1 MTSAHTDTCP
11 ICKSTFCCCLEHLF
25 PEQVEF
31 YNRCKPGQAEPIR
44 MQYENGQAE
53 PQVKLGPESKSLSQ
67 ENCIWPPSVGG
78 SGDLG
83 LLPKGAATGPDT
95 YGEALAPARGLAKRA
110 GPEPTPQTEE
120 YQEAYTLA
128 KTLAKQAG
136 AGRTPSEGQTKRA
149 SLLEAAS
156 NILIGF
162 WVSVGANMLV
172 LPHFKNPGVFREA
185 FIIGLIF
192 TLISFVRSYLLRRL
206 FNLFHVRQNRR
217 SPWKP

>member
-1 MTSAHTDTCP
+1 MSATPPLCP

-25 PEQVEF
+25 PEQVDF
-31 YNRCKPGQAEPIR
+31 YNRYKT
-44 MQYENGQAE
+44 GQAE
-53 PQVKLGPESKSLSQ
+53 PQVKLGPACTELENGSLL
-67 ENCIWPPSVGG
+67 EGVATGHASV
-78 SGDLG
+78 SAPG
-83 LLPKGAATGPDT
+83 LLPKGA
-95 YGEALAPARGLAKRA
+95 
-110 GPEPTPQTEE
+110 EPTPQTED

-128 KTLAKQAG
+128 KTLSKKAG
-136 AGRTPSEGQTKRA
+136 TGRTPQEGQTKRA

-185 FIIGLIF
+185 FLIGLIF
-192 TLISFVRSYLLRRL
+192 TIISFVRSYLLRRL
-206 FNLFHVRQNRR
+206 FNLFHIRANRR

>member
-1 MTSAHTDTCP
+1 MNTANQQTPSTCP
-11 ICKSTFCCCLEHLF
+11 ICNSTICCCLEHLF

-31 YNRCKPGQAEPIR
+31 HNRGKPGQAEPSHHK
-44 MQYENGQAE
+44 YKNGQAE
-53 PQVKLGPESKSLSQ
+53 PQVKLGPESLSQ
-67 ENCIWPPSVGG
+67 ESCSWPESA
-78 SGDLG
+78 S
-83 LLPKGAATGPDT
+83 LPKGVATGPDT
-95 YGEALAPARGLAKRA
+95 YSEALALARDIAKRA
-110 GPEPTPQTEE
+110 APDPTPQ
-120 YQEAYTLA
+120 A
-128 KTLAKQAG
+128 
-136 AGRTPSEGQTKRA
+136 GQTKRA

-172 LPHFKNPGVFREA
+172 LPFFKNPGVFREA

>member
-1 MTSAHTDTCP
+1 MSSESVSQQAPSTCP
-11 ICKSTFCCCLEHLF
+11 VCGSDFCCCLEHLF

-44 MQYENGQAE
+44 RQYEKGQAE
-53 PQVKLGPESKSLSQ
+53 PQVKLGLEKTVRERLSQ
-67 ENCIWPPSVGG
+67 ESCDWPSSVSK

-83 LLPKGAATGPDT
+83 LLPKGAAPD
-95 YGEALAPARGLAKRA
+95 
-110 GPEPTPQTEE
+110 PTPQT
-120 YQEAYTLA
+120 
-128 KTLAKQAG
+128 
-136 AGRTPSEGQTKRA
+136 GQTKRA
-149 SLLEAAS
+149 SLLEASA

-172 LPHFKNPGVFREA
+172 LPFFPNPGVFREA

-206 FNLFHVRQNRR
+206 FNLFHIRTNRR

>member
-1 MTSAHTDTCP
+1 MNTESVSQQAPSACP
-11 ICKSTFCCCLEHLF
+11 ICNSTFCCCLEHLF
-25 PEQVEF
+25 PDQPSF
-31 YNRCKPGQAEPIR
+31 HSRYKQAQAEPLHGAY
-44 MQYENGQAE
+44 QQGQAE

-67 ENCIWPPSVGG
+67 ESCTWPSSVSG
-78 SGDLG
+78 SEGPG

-95 YGEALAPARGLAKRA
+95 YLALARDRAKRA
-110 GPEPTPQTEE
+110 APDPTPQT
-120 YQEAYTLA
+120 
-128 KTLAKQAG
+128 
-136 AGRTPSEGQTKRA
+136 GQPKRA
-149 SLLEAAS
+149 SLLEASA

-172 LPHFKNPGVFREA
+172 LPFFPNPGVFREA

>member
-1 MTSAHTDTCP
+1 MSTTPPATCP
-11 ICKSTFCCCLEHLF
+11 VCNSSFCCCLEHLF
-25 PEQVEF
+25 PEQVAF
-31 YNRCKPGQAEPIR
+31 HARYQ
-44 MQYENGQAE
+44 QGQAE

-67 ENCIWPPSVGG
+67 ESCSWPHSV
-78 SGDLG
+78 SGEGG
-83 LLPKGAATGPDT
+83 LLPKGAATGHNPQGT
-95 YGEALAPARGLAKRA
+95 PAD
-110 GPEPTPQTEE
+110 
-120 YQEAYTLA
+120 
-128 KTLAKQAG
+128 
-136 AGRTPSEGQTKRA
+136 EGQTRRA
-149 SLLEAAS
+149 SLLEASA

-172 LPHFKNPGVFREA
+172 LPFFPNPGIFREA

>member
-1 MTSAHTDTCP
+1 MSATPSPCP
-11 ICKSTFCCCLEHLF
+11 ICGSAFCCCLEHLF

-31 YNRCKPGQAEPIR
+31 YNRCKPGQAEPFR
-44 MQYENGQAE
+44 TQCQQAQAE
-53 PQVKLGPESKSLSQ
+53 PQVKLGPAFTELENGSLL
-67 ENCIWPPSVGG
+67 EGVATGHASVSAPGV
-78 SGDLG
+78 
-83 LLPKGAATGPDT
+83 LPKG
-95 YGEALAPARGLAKRA
+95 A

-120 YQEAYTLA
+120 CQEAYTLA
-128 KTLAKQAG
+128 KTLSKKVG

-172 LPHFKNPGVFREA
+172 LPHFKNPGVFSEA
-185 FIIGLIF
+185 FLIGLIF
-192 TLISFVRSYLLRRL
+192 TIISFCRSYLLRRL
-206 FNLFHVRQNRR
+206 FNLFHIRQNRR